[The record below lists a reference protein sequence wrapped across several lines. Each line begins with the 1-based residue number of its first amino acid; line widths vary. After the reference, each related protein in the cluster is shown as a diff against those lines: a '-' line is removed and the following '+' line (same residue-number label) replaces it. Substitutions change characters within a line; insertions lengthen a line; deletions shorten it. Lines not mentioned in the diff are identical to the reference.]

1 MNNHLCSVLTVHVRV
16 LKGIFW
22 SNNIV
27 EIFLY
32 SIMNST
38 TVGSMDPSSA
48 SDSCRRPGFDDN
60 SEIRQSTE
68 EKSISQPSE
77 CMYMLSC
84 RFHYTY
90 FRFYSLSAPLLLFLF
105 LFVFVLV
112 FFCVSVFLGVYICE
126 CVPDFNTYFQ

>member
-1 MNNHLCSVLTVHVRV
+1 
-16 LKGIFW
+16 
-22 SNNIV
+22 
-27 EIFLY
+27 
-32 SIMNST
+32 MNST

-60 SEIRQSTE
+60 PEIRQSTE

-105 LFVFVLV
+105 VFVFVLV
-112 FFCVSVFLGVYICE
+112 FVCISVCLGVYICE
-126 CVPDFNTYFQ
+126 CVPDFTTFFH